1 MVQEERS
8 RRKANPYIAAYL
20 RGRMSSAAS
29 DQVSLKRKAAR
40 KNGFPTFPLF
50 RRCIQQMRKM
60 RRRC

>member
-29 DQVSLKRKAAR
+29 DEVSFKSSKNKWLSNISTVQKYIKKLIFIKR
-40 KNGFPTFPLF
+40 G
-50 RRCIQQMRKM
+50 
-60 RRRC
+60 

>member
-29 DQVSLKRKAAR
+29 DEVSLKRKAAR
-40 KNGFPTFPLF
+40 KMAFQHFHF
-50 RRCIQQMRKM
+50 SDDASSR
-60 RRRC
+60 